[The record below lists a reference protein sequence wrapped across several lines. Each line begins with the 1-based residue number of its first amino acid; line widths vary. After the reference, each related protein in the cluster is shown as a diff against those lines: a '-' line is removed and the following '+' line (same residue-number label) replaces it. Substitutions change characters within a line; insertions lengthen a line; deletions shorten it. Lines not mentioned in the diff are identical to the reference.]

1 MNTNITI
8 TNLTYKMAINTV
20 QNNIY
25 MTSSKFCLVLFLAA
39 LKVKLKRPFPVSV
52 TKQGLITGRTLGH
65 HHQPVLD
72 LTATAAAASSAYSAD
87 GTFRENEMCRM

>member
-1 MNTNITI
+1 
-8 TNLTYKMAINTV
+8 MAINTV
-20 QNNIY
+20 QNNIHV
-25 MTSSKFCLVLFLAA
+25 TSCKLFLAA
-39 LKVKLKRPFPVSV
+39 LKVKLKCPFPVSV

-72 LTATAAAASSAYSAD
+72 LTATDAAASSAYAAAD